1 MARRTTDIFSQ
12 FERISERMDKAYQRV
27 LGAPGRPGFCE
38 PFMEPP
44 VDVYQTDAEVVILVE
59 MAGIG
64 DAEVQL
70 ELDGQS
76 LIIRGERRPL
86 QGRPQRTY
94 SQMEISH
101 GPFRR
106 ELYLP
111 ADVDPEAA
119 SIVYKEGILEI
130 SLPKASPAVSRQL
143 RIIVH

>member
-12 FERISERMDKAYQRV
+12 FERISEQMDKASRRV